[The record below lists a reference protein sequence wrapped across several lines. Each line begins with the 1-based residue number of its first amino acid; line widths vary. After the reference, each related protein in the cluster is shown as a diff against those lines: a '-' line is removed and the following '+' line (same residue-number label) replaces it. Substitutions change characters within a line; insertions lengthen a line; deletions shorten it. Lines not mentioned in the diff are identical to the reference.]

1 MFLLVGLGN
10 PGTEYA
16 TARHNIGFMVADRL
30 VRHYS
35 FTPFKDKLKGQ
46 ITTGDVDGQKSLLL
60 KPLTFMNL
68 SGESVLATA
77 TFYKLT
83 PKDII
88 VFHDDMDLP
97 IGKVKVKRGGSAG
110 GHNGLKSIDSMIGPD
125 YLRVRIGVG
134 RPLPPMD
141 AVHWVLGSFSVEDRA
156 IIDSVLDAITSNLPL
171 LLKGEDQTFMNRLNQ
186 K

>member
-16 TARHNIGFMVADRL
+16 LSRHNIGFMVADKL

-35 FTPFKDKLKGQ
+35 FTAFKDKLKGQ
-46 ITTGDVDGQKSLLL
+46 VSTGEIDGQKSLIL

-68 SGESVLATA
+68 SGASVLAAA

-83 PKDII
+83 PQDVI

-97 IGKVKVKRGGSAG
+97 VGKVKVKRGGSAG
-110 GHNGLKSIDSMIGPD
+110 GHNGLKSIDSAIGTD
-125 YLRVRIGVG
+125 YLRVRIGIG
-134 RPLPPMD
+134 RPLPPLD
-141 AVHWVLGSFSVEDRA
+141 TVDWVLSSFSSEDKKN
-156 IIDSVLDAITSNLPL
+156 ITSVLDGVVQNIPL
-171 LLKGEDQTFMNRLNQ
+171 LLSGQEQTFMNRLNQ

>member
-16 TARHNIGFMVADRL
+16 SSRHNIGFMVADRL

-35 FTPFKDKLKGQ
+35 FTSFKDKLKGQ
-46 ITTGDVDGQKSLLL
+46 VATGEVDATKALIL
-60 KPLTFMNL
+60 KPTTFMNL
-68 SGESVLATA
+68 SGEAVLAA
-77 TFYKLT
+77 STFYKLT

-97 IGKVKVKRGGSAG
+97 VGKVKVKRGGSAA
-110 GHNGLKSIDSMIGPD
+110 GHNGLKSIDSAIGSD

-134 RPLPPMD
+134 HPLPPMD
-141 AVHWVLGSFSVEDRA
+141 TVGWVLGSFSATDRNV
-156 IIDSVLDAITSNLPL
+156 IDTVLDTITVNLPL